1 VTATVTASEAKVEQH
16 IGDLRRYAKALL
28 GDWREA
34 DDLVQECLVRALARP
49 QFHRQVRDVRAYLF
63 TILHNVYVDKVTRR
77 PREKIGL
84 DPVVTY
90 LAHPAPQPSSLEL
103 RDLARALTRLP
114 EDQRQVVLLIGLEG
128 LTYQQAAEVLDVPI
142 GTVMSRLSRG
152 REALRRMMDGEQH
165 EPLRRVQ

>member
-1 VTATVTASEAKVEQH
+1 MTASGARVEQH

-34 DDLVQECLVRALARP
+34 DDLVQECLVRALSRP
-49 QFHRQVRDVRAYLF
+49 QLHKQVRDVRAYLF

-77 PREKIGL
+77 PRERVGL

-90 LAHPAPQPSSLEL
+90 LSHPAPQPASVEL

-152 REALRRMMDGEQH
+152 RDALRRMMEGEE